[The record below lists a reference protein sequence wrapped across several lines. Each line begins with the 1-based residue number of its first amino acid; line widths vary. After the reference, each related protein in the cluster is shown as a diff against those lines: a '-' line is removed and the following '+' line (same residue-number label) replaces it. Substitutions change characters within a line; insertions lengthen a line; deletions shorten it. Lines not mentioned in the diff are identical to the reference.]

1 MPPPLIGVNFSHRQA
16 EWLGLDADETFSLLL
31 NDLRA
36 RYFRLSLYWEEI
48 QPEPTRY
55 DLSQTQ
61 RYLDWAEAREAR
73 VLVTVGLK
81 AQRHPE
87 FYPPAWLLG
96 EGSPPHGGSVADQPR
111 LVAHLL
117 LMLERAVALLADYDV
132 IDAWQVENE
141 PFLPAAGRT
150 VGWRF
155 DEATLRKEIAA
166 VEGSDPRHRPI
177 VVNHS
182 SHTIAEQSWMRA
194 LRLGDVLAQ
203 DVYTRIPAGG
213 GPLRYVNRYALGPIG
228 PNLFVQS
235 LLAHRFGRQFWITEL
250 QAEPWER
257 TPLPDLEPEQ
267 IGSVSPEQ
275 IVRNLALAARAR
287 PERIYLW
294 GAEWWRLMALRG
306 DDRYW
311 QLARRLFRGDGAD

>member
-1 MPPPLIGVNFSHRQA
+1 MPQPLLGVNFSHHQA

-31 NDLRA
+31 NDLRV
-36 RYFRLSLYWEEI
+36 RHFRLSLYWDEI

-55 DLSQTQ
+55 DLGQTH
-61 RYLDWAEAREAR
+61 RYLDWAEARGAH
-73 VLVTVGLK
+73 VLLTVGLK

-96 EGSPPHGGSVADQPR
+96 EGSPPHGGRVAEQPR

-117 LMLERAVALLADYDV
+117 LMLERAVALLADYGA

-166 VEGSDPRHRPI
+166 VEGSDPRRRPI
-177 VVNHS
+177 VINHS
-182 SHTIAEQSWMRA
+182 SHTIFERGWLRA
-194 LRLGDVLAQ
+194 LRLGDVVAQ
-203 DVYTRIPAGG
+203 DVYTRIPSG
-213 GPLRYVNRYALGPIG
+213 GPLRYWNRYTLGPFG

-235 LLAHRFGRQFWITEL
+235 VLAHRFGRQFWINEL

-257 TPLPDLEPEQ
+257 TPLVDLAPEQ
-267 IGSVSPEQ
+267 IGSVSPQ
-275 IVRNLALAARAR
+275 IIERNLALARRAR
-287 PERIYLW
+287 PDRIYLW
-294 GAEWWRLMALRG
+294 GAEWWRYMALRR

-311 QLARRLFRGDGAD
+311 QLARGLFQGNA